1 MQRHALSWRC
11 ALPCFGGY
19 GEYVAANYERMEIPL
34 AIGDY
39 LRTFRRFWWLV
50 VVATLIGAGV
60 GYATIFMT
68 TPQYQSTARLFV
80 TTQSGTSVGDAYQ
93 NNLFSQERVVSYA
106 GLATSEQV
114 SARAVDQ
121 LKMPITADE
130 LRSKITATPVPK
142 TVLLDITVS
151 DTDPLKAQTYAN
163 AVSDQLVQLVSEL
176 ETSRRGGTPAAGAIL
191 LDDANYPTS
200 VGGLS
205 LLTRVALGAAGGLVV
220 GVLLAVLIG
229 FLDSRVRGRDSIE
242 AVSRSHALAALVADP
257 RRPGVSVVD
266 LASGGL
272 AAERLRELRTNLQ
285 FARTS
290 AGQRP
295 TVIAVTSP
303 TRGDGRTTTAIDLA
317 ATFAEAGRSVILVE
331 GDFVNPV
338 LVERLALTDAERVR
352 AVQRGLGTALAGD
365 HDVSAAVIPSIGGT
379 SFALLPAGPQASTR
393 RRLWGDD
400 AASHVIEELRASF
413 EYVVID
419 TPPLNETSDGAVVAA
434 LGDGAIVL
442 ARIGHTTTKGL
453 RAAIQVLAAASAEF
467 IGTVVT
473 CEPGHKR
480 ELSKQPVEAPA
491 AVVAPGEKSTPAS
504 ADRTAPAA
512 PTPAAPAREKSA
524 ATPAAPAP
532 AAPEGDATPQ
542 TGVIGADTTTE
553 AINQAGVHR
562 LSGLKRDGR

>member
-1 MQRHALSWRC
+1 
-11 ALPCFGGY
+11 
-19 GEYVAANYERMEIPL
+19 MEIPL

-50 VVATLIGAGV
+50 VVATILGAGV
-60 GYATIFMT
+60 GYATLFMT

-121 LKMPITADE
+121 LKMPITAEE

-142 TVLLDITVS
+142 TVLLDVTVS
-151 DTDPLKAQTYAN
+151 DTDPAKAQTYAN

-242 AVSRSHALAALVADP
+242 AVSRSHAIGALVDDP
-257 RRPGVSVVD
+257 RRPGIPVAD
-266 LASGGL
+266 LEADGL

-290 AGQRP
+290 TGQRP

-317 ATFAEAGRSVILVE
+317 ATFAESGRSVILVE
-331 GDFVNPV
+331 GDFMNPV
-338 LVERLALTDAERVR
+338 LADRLGLTDAERAR
-352 AVQRGLGTALAGD
+352 AAQRGLGTTLAGD
-365 HDVSAAVIPSIGGT
+365 HEVSVAVIQSPGGAA
-379 SFALLPAGPQASTR
+379 FALLPAGPSASTR

-400 AASHVIEELRASF
+400 GAGRTIEALRAGYD
-413 EYVVID
+413 YVVID
-419 TPPLNETSDGAVVAA
+419 TPPLNEASDGAVVAA

-453 RAAIQVLAAASAEF
+453 RSAIQVLETASAET

-491 AVVAPGEKSTPAS
+491 AVVAPREKSAPAP
-504 ADRTAPAA
+504 APAA
-512 PTPAAPAREKSA
+512 PPAA
-524 ATPAAPAP
+524 PAAPAP
-532 AAPEGDATPQ
+532 AAVPAGDATAE
-542 TGVIGADTTTE
+542 TGVIGADSATE
-553 AINQAGVHR
+553 AINQAGAHR
-562 LSGLKRDGR
+562 LSGVKRDGR

>member
-1 MQRHALSWRC
+1 M
-11 ALPCFGGY
+11 PCFDGY

-39 LRTFRRFWWLV
+39 LRIFRRFWWLV
-50 VVATLIGAGV
+50 VVATLVGAGV

-68 TPQYQSTARLFV
+68 TQQYQSTARLFV

-142 TVLLDITVS
+142 TVLLDISVS
-151 DTDPLKAQTYAN
+151 DPDPLKAQTYAN

-191 LDDANYPTS
+191 LDDANYPMA

-229 FLDSRVRGRDSIE
+229 FLDSRVRARDSVE
-242 AVSRSHALAALVADP
+242 AVTRTHALGALIDDP
-257 RRPGVSVVD
+257 RRPGESVID
-266 LASGGL
+266 LAAGGL
-272 AAERLRELRTNLQ
+272 AAERLRELRTNIQ

-290 AGQRP
+290 TGERP
-295 TVIAVTSP
+295 KVIAVTSP
-303 TRGDGRTTTAIDLA
+303 SRGDGRTTTAVDLA
-317 ATFAEAGRSVILVE
+317 ATFAEAGRSVVLVE
-331 GDFVNPV
+331 GDFQNPV
-338 LVERLALTDAERVR
+338 LADRLGLTDAERAR
-352 AVQRGLGTALAGD
+352 AAQRGLGTALAGD
-365 HDVSAAVIPSIGGT
+365 HEVSVAIIQSAGGAP
-379 SFALLPAGPQASTR
+379 FALLPAGPSASTR

-400 AASHVIEELRASF
+400 GAARTIEALRAGYD
-413 EYVVID
+413 YVIID
-419 TPPLNETSDGAVVAA
+419 TPPLTDATDGAVAA
-434 LGDGAIVL
+434 SLGDGAIVL

-453 RAAIQVLAAASAEF
+453 RSAIQVLEAARAES

-491 AVVAPGEKSTPAS
+491 AVVAPKK
-504 ADRTAPAA
+504 AA
-512 PTPAAPAREKSA
+512 AA
-524 ATPAAPAP
+524 PAAPAP
-532 AAPEGDATPQ
+532 APAPAAPAAPAPEGDATAK

-553 AINQAGVHR
+553 AINQAGAHR
-562 LSGLKRDGR
+562 LSGIKRDGR

>member
-1 MQRHALSWRC
+1 
-11 ALPCFGGY
+11 LPCFDGY

-50 VVATLIGAGV
+50 VVATLVGAGV

-121 LKMPITADE
+121 LKMPITAE
-130 LRSKITATPVPK
+130 QLRSKITATPVPK
-142 TVLLDITVS
+142 TVLLDVTVS
-151 DTDPLKAQTYAN
+151 DPDPMKAQTYAN

-229 FLDSRVRGRDSIE
+229 FLDSRVRARDSIE
-242 AVSRSHALAALVADP
+242 AVTRSHALGALVADP
-257 RRPGVSVVD
+257 NRPGVPVVD
-266 LASGGL
+266 LEAGGL

-303 TRGDGRTTTAIDLA
+303 TNGDGRTTTAIDLA
-317 ATFAEAGRSVILVE
+317 ATFAEAGRSVVLVE
-331 GDFVNPV
+331 GDFLNPV
-338 LVERLALTDAERVR
+338 LADRLALTDAERAR
-352 AVQRGLGTALAGD
+352 AAQRGLGTTLAGD
-365 HDVSAAVIPSIGGT
+365 HEVSVAIIHSPGGAP
-379 SFALLPAGPQASTR
+379 FALLPAGPSASTR

-400 AASHVIEELRASF
+400 GAGRTIEALRAGF
-413 EYVVID
+413 DYVIID
-419 TPPLNETSDGAVVAA
+419 TPPLNEASDGAVAAA

-453 RAAIQVLAAASAEF
+453 RSAIKVLEAASAES

-491 AVVAPGEKSTPAS
+491 AAAAPAEK
-504 ADRTAPAA
+504 APAA
-512 PTPAAPAREKSA
+512 PAAPAEKAPA
-524 ATPAAPAP
+524 AAAAPVEKAPVAPAAPAP
-532 AAPEGDATPQ
+532 VADATVGNSTAK
-542 TGVIGADTTTE
+542 TGVIGTDTTTE
-553 AINQAGVHR
+553 AINQTGAHR
-562 LSGLKRDGR
+562 LSGMKRDGR

>member
-1 MQRHALSWRC
+1 
-11 ALPCFGGY
+11 LPCFDGY

-50 VVATLIGAGV
+50 VVAAILGAGV
-60 GYATIFMT
+60 GYATVFMT

-114 SARAVDQ
+114 SARAIDQ

-151 DTDPLKAQTYAN
+151 DTDPAKAQTYAN

-242 AVSRSHALAALVADP
+242 AVSRSHAIGALVDDP
-257 RRPGVSVVD
+257 RRPGIPVAD
-266 LASGGL
+266 LEADGL

-317 ATFAEAGRSVILVE
+317 ATFAESGRSVILVE
-331 GDFVNPV
+331 GDFMNPV
-338 LVERLALTDAERVR
+338 LADRLGLTDAERAR
-352 AVQRGLGTALAGD
+352 AAQRGLGTTLAGD
-365 HDVSAAVIPSIGGT
+365 HEVSVAVIQSPGGAA
-379 SFALLPAGPQASTR
+379 FALLPAGPSASTR

-400 AASHVIEELRASF
+400 GAGRTIEALRAGYD
-413 EYVVID
+413 YVVID
-419 TPPLNETSDGAVVAA
+419 TPPLNEASDGAVVAA

-453 RAAIQVLAAASAEF
+453 RSAIQVLETASAET

-491 AVVAPGEKSTPAS
+491 AVVAPREKSAPAP
-504 ADRTAPAA
+504 APAA
-512 PTPAAPAREKSA
+512 PPPA
-524 ATPAAPAP
+524 PAAPAP
-532 AAPEGDATPQ
+532 AAVPAGDATAE
-542 TGVIGADTTTE
+542 TGVIGADTATE
-553 AINQAGVHR
+553 AINQAGAHR
-562 LSGLKRDGR
+562 LSGVKRDGR

>member
-1 MQRHALSWRC
+1 M
-11 ALPCFGGY
+11 PCFDGY

-50 VVATLIGAGV
+50 VVATLVGAGV
-60 GYATIFMT
+60 GYATLFMT

-121 LKMPITADE
+121 LKMPITAQE

-142 TVLLDITVS
+142 TVLLDIAVS
-151 DTDPLKAQTYAN
+151 DPDPLKAQTYAN

-191 LDDANYPTS
+191 LDDANYPTA

-242 AVSRSHALAALVADP
+242 AVTRSHALGALVADP
-257 RRPGVSVVD
+257 GRPGVSVVD
-266 LASGGL
+266 LAAGGL

-317 ATFAEAGRSVILVE
+317 ATFAEAGRSVVLVE
-331 GDFVNPV
+331 GDFMNPV
-338 LVERLALTDAERVR
+338 LAERLDLTDAERAR
-352 AVQRGLGTALAGD
+352 ATQRGLGTTLAGD
-365 HDVSAAVIPSIGGT
+365 HEVSVAIIQSPGGAP
-379 SFALLPAGPQASTR
+379 FALLPAGPSASTR
-393 RRLWGDD
+393 RRLWGDEGTGRT
-400 AASHVIEELRASF
+400 IEALRAGYD
-413 EYVVID
+413 YVIID
-419 TPPLNETSDGAVVAA
+419 TPPLNDASDGAVAAA

-453 RAAIQVLAAASAEF
+453 RSAIQVLEAARAES

-491 AVVAPGEKSTPAS
+491 AVVAPK
-504 ADRTAPAA
+504 
-512 PTPAAPAREKSA
+512 KSA
-524 ATPAAPAP
+524 AAPAAPAP
-532 AAPEGDATPQ
+532 APAAPAPAGDATAK
-542 TGVIGADTTTE
+542 TAVITADTTTE
-553 AINQAGVHR
+553 AINQAGAHR
-562 LSGLKRDGR
+562 LSGVKRDGR